1 MQDTL
6 SRRISNGQGLTKQE
20 QEKLLEIFGNRCHA
34 RTKRMI
40 IRMLRCVPD
49 ITNYGIF
56 NRVHLNP
63 PNYCA
68 GQSYP
73 DEIKT
78 VRECLIKN

>member
-6 SRRISNGQGLTKQE
+6 SRRILNGQGLTEQE
-20 QEKLLEIFGNRCHA
+20 QEKLLEIFGNRCYA
-34 RTKRMI
+34 KTKRMI
-40 IRMLRCVPD
+40 IRALRIVPN

-63 PNYCA
+63 PSYCV

-73 DEIKT
+73 DEIRV